1 VVEFEK
7 HEDVKKEDEP
17 IELEASSN
25 QDEDSRDIDLAINYR
40 TIDLSKASYIDEEKR
55 YTPEDDSLSSYD
67 NFFDY
72 VNNYGLCFD
81 YVSPNTFED
90 QNVGYFRYQ
99 VCYGGPTQE
108 FRIFTDYDK
117 NIDRIEFWYLDWFD
131 GAKVVTD
138 DEIIEDVISQFLELS
153 QIEPSEEDHE

>member
-1 VVEFEK
+1 MET
-7 HEDVKKEDEP
+7 VKKETCKDKVEP
-17 IELEASSN
+17 ALQDIIQDWTEA
-25 QDEDSRDIDLAINYR
+25 QKYYD
-40 TIDLSKASYIDEEKR
+40 IDEEKR
-55 YTPEDDSLSSYD
+55 YTPEDDSLSSHD
-67 NFFDY
+67 DFFDY

-108 FRIFTDYDK
+108 FRIFTDYNK

-131 GAKVVTD
+131 GSKVITD

-153 QIEPSEEDHE
+153 QIEPSEENHE